1 MIMEQL
7 RQMSYNKLYTIWKV
21 EKSTR
26 ELQPLPSGFYKEL
39 SEYISTV
46 RREIKLVDEK
56 SLKAS
61 LLKVEKKN
69 VEYLITDLL
78 EARYLKFIETIKIGE
93 IINPDIIVEEESE
106 INASLLLSRRSLKQ
120 LLSNISEGQE
130 PRVEI
135 KIKREEKPKRI
146 LVRFLQSVP
155 AIVGTDLKLY
165 GPFKVE
171 DVATLPVEN
180 AEIFIKRGIA
190 EQVNLK

>member
-1 MIMEQL
+1 
-7 RQMSYNKLYTIWKV
+7 MSYNKLYSIWKI

-26 ELQPLPSGFYKEL
+26 DLQPLPSGIYKEL

-46 RREIKLVDEK
+46 QREIKLVDEN
-56 SLKAS
+56 SVKAS
-61 LLKVEKKN
+61 LLEVEKKN
-69 VEYLITDLL
+69 VEYLIADLL
-78 EARYLKFIETIKIGE
+78 ETRYLKYIEMIKIGE
-93 IINPDIIVEEESE
+93 FINPNIIVEEESE

-120 LLSNISEGQE
+120 LLTNIMEGHE
-130 PRVEI
+130 PRLDV
-135 KIKREEKPKRI
+135 KLKKEEKPKRI

-180 AEIFIKRGIA
+180 AEIFIKEGIA
-190 EQVNLK
+190 EQVRLK

>member
-1 MIMEQL
+1 
-7 RQMSYNKLYTIWKV
+7 MSYNKLYSIWKI
-21 EKSTR
+21 EKNTR
-26 ELQPLPSGFYKEL
+26 DLQPLPSGFYKEL
-39 SEYISTV
+39 SKYISSV

-56 SLKAS
+56 SVKAS
-61 LLKVEKKN
+61 LLKLEKKN

-78 EARYLKFIETIKIGE
+78 ETRYQKYIETIKIGE

-120 LLSNISEGQE
+120 LLSTILEGHE
-130 PRVEI
+130 PRLDV
-135 KIKREEKPKRI
+135 KVKKEEKPKRI

-165 GPFKVE
+165 GPFKSE

-190 EQVNLK
+190 EQVRLK